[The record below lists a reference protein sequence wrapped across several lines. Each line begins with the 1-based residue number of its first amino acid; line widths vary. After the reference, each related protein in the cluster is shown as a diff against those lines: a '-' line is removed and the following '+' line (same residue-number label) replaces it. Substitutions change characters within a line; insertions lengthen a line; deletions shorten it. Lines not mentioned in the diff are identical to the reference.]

1 MRLGRVALLLLA
13 AALFAAS
20 VPARADW
27 RAAAEKE
34 VGRAGVPSGK
44 DIIKFYFP
52 RGDLGVKVHGM
63 TVEPALALTGW
74 VTLKNEGAMG
84 TAIMGDLALK
94 EDEVKP
100 VMARL
105 LKDNIWITSVSD
117 HLMFETP
124 RVMFVHFGSRGKAMT
139 LARAMKEVI
148 GLTSTPLKP
157 KAAKGETADWSKVEA
172 VLGKGRQEGDVIH
185 FTFLR
190 KDKIRELGVVLPPVL
205 GAVTD
210 VNFQKDGE
218 KAAVAGYYALESGE
232 LNPVINALLESGI
245 SVTAIH
251 NGMLFEKPRLFYAY
265 FWGYGEPE
273 KLARGI
279 KAALGKADYKR

>member
-1 MRLGRVALLLLA
+1 MRLGRVALLLL

-34 VGRAGVPSGK
+34 VGRAGVSGGK
-44 DIIKFYFP
+44 NIIKFYFP
-52 RGDLGVKVHGM
+52 RGDMGVKVKGM
-63 TVEPALALTGW
+63 TIEPALALTGW
-74 VTLKNEGAMG
+74 VTLKDEGVMG
-84 TAIMGDLALK
+84 TAVMGDLALK
-94 EDEVKP
+94 EEEVEP
-100 VMARL
+100 VMTRL
-105 LKDNIWITSVSD
+105 LKDNIWVTSVSN

-124 RVMFVHFGSRGKAMT
+124 RVMFVHFGSRGKTMT
-139 LARAMKEVI
+139 LAKAIKEVI
-148 GLTSTPLKP
+148 GLTSAPPKP
-157 KAAKGETADWSKVEA
+157 QAEKGGADWSKVEA
-172 VLGKGRQEGDVIH
+172 VLGKGKLEGNVIH
-185 FTFLR
+185 LAFFR
-190 KDKIRELGVVLPPVL
+190 KDTIKELGVVLPPVL

-218 KAAVAGYYALESGE
+218 KAAVAGYYALEAGE
-232 LNPVINALLESGI
+232 LNPVINALLENGI

-273 KLARGI
+273 RLARGI
-279 KAALGKADYKR
+279 KAGLGQANYRKRR